1 MGRSTAPAHTDFG
14 AQGGDPRRRAGG
26 VRLDLSTCVNRYGP
40 PPAAR
45 SVLAQFPLSDLQ
57 IHPYAAAGDVA
68 AAYAGL
74 LGVDPGTLVAG
85 RGTTEFIWALG
96 RQVPHSTVAVPL
108 PAYTDYLRAF
118 PGRGFPG
125 SRPETVPSLGLVD
138 EAMRDAG
145 LVIVSNPHNPSG
157 VRLDPD
163 GLVEVAARHRRCT
176 LVVDESYVEFLL
188 DPAAATVIGRAGVG
202 DNVVALRSPSK
213 FYGIAATR
221 AGVAWCRDRD
231 RLDDLLGPRETWPI
245 SGLDA
250 AMAVAALASG
260 AWAEQSRRQLADD
273 GAWVAMRLRRANLD
287 VIEEHVG
294 VHYRCVTTS
303 EPDALAERF
312 AAHGIGVRPLG
323 AAHGVDS
330 GAVRVLAPRWDER
343 RTFAQAL
350 DRVAATATAELQP
363 CG

>member
-1 MGRSTAPAHTDFG
+1 MGRCVAPAGIDFG
-14 AQGGDPRRRAGG
+14 AQGGDPRRRADG

-45 SVLAQFPLSDLQ
+45 GVLAQFPLSDLQ

-68 AAYAGL
+68 SAYAGL
-74 LGVDPGTLVAG
+74 LGVAAGTLVAG

-96 RQVPHSTVAVPL
+96 RQVPHSAVAVPL

-125 SRPETVPSLGLVD
+125 SRPAPVPSLRLVD
-138 EAMRDAG
+138 EAMREAG
-145 LVIVSNPHNPSG
+145 FVIVSNPHNPSG
-157 VRLDPD
+157 VCLDPG
-163 GLVEVAARHRRCT
+163 GLLEVAARHRHCT

-188 DPAAATVIGRAGVG
+188 DPAAATVIGRAGAG

-221 AGVAWCRDRD
+221 AGVAWCRDRA

-250 AMAVAALASG
+250 AMAVASLASG
-260 AWAEQSRRQLADD
+260 AWADQSRRQLADD
-273 GAWVAMRLRRANLD
+273 GAWVAGRLRQANLD
-287 VIEEHVG
+287 VVEQDVG
-294 VHYRCVTTS
+294 VHYRCVVTA
-303 EPDALAERF
+303 EPEAMAERF
-312 AAHGIGVRPLG
+312 AAHGIGVRPLS
-323 AAHGVDS
+323 AAHGVDP
-330 GAVRVLAPRWDER
+330 GAVRILAPRWDER
-343 RTFAQAL
+343 RVFSQAL
-350 DRVAATATAELQP
+350 DRVVARPVLQP